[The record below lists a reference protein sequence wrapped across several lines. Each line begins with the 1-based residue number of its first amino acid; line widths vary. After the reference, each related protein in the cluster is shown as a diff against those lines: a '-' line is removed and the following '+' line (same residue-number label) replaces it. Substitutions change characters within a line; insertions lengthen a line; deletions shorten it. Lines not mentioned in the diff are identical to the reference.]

1 MMCWEDLVEE
11 RMMNLLSLIADQ
23 VRNKQELFDNEGKIM
38 QSLLNSGFRLHEADA
53 ALTLMQTLAQK
64 ETEVFFK
71 QTKAASPLLMRAM
84 NREERERFTVDSFSF
99 VSKLA
104 HLGIISEDLRE
115 EVLEKALAT
124 YTERIELEHIK
135 SLVAFILFVGPPELE
150 LNASTDL
157 RRMKKTAWN

>member
-1 MMCWEDLVEE
+1 MEWEDLVEE

-64 ETEVFFK
+64 ETEGFFM
-71 QTKAASPLLMRAM
+71 QTQAASPLLMRAM
-84 NREERERFTVDSFSF
+84 NREERERFAVDAFSF

-124 YTERIELEHIK
+124 YTERIELDHIK
-135 SLVAFILFVGPPELE
+135 SLVAFILFVGPPEQE
-150 LNASTDL
+150 HYASADL

>member
-1 MMCWEDLVEE
+1 MMYLEDFVEE

-53 ALTLMQTLAQK
+53 ALTLMQTLVQK
-64 ETEVFFK
+64 ESEGFFAE
-71 QTKAASPLLMRAM
+71 THAVSPILMRAM
-84 NREERERFTVDSFSF
+84 NREERERFTVEAFGF

-124 YTERIELEHIK
+124 YTERIELDHIK
-135 SLVAFILFVGPPELE
+135 SLVTFILFVGPHEREHTVPA
-150 LNASTDL
+150 NV